1 MAFCAKTSQSPLRQ
15 NLRNPKT
22 RIPETSFYFKPKTHH
37 FSSKNAQ
44 SVQVLNTQN
53 TSSIAT
59 KNPNSRLNELCLNG
73 SLEQALKYLDSMQE
87 LNICVDEDALVNLVR
102 LCEWKRGYDEGLYL
116 HSVVSKT
123 MTHLSVRLGNAFL
136 SMFVKFGDLGHAWYV
151 FGKMCDRD
159 LFSWNVLIGGYA
171 KAGFFD
177 EALSLYQRMFWVGG
191 VKPDVVISASEL
203 LGDEKLGREVH
214 GYVIKMGF
222 SDDVSVCNPLIKMYL
237 SFGNREEGEKVF
249 SRMES
254 KDVVSWTTMISCYE
268 GSCKCI
274 DKALEVFHQ
283 IPDKNVISWTSIIL
297 GLRLNNR
304 SFEALIFFR
313 QMMLNLKPNSVTLVS
328 ILSACARIGALMCG
342 KEIHAHAL
350 RIGVAFDGYAEQG
363 QGALAEEFFR
373 KMIDSKKMP
382 MKPDAAIWGALL
394 NACRIHRWLELG
406 ELAAGHIF
414 ETDTRH
420 VGYYVLL
427 CNLYA
432 ASGKW
437 DEVAKVRRLM
447 REKGLTI
454 DPGCSWVEVKG
465 EVHAFLS
472 GDNFHPQ
479 IKEINSVLEGFY
491 EKMKAV
497 GFAGSEYVSMDKSEA
512 SKAEIFCGHSE
523 MLAVAFG
530 LINTAPGMPIWVTKN
545 LYTCQSCHNTVKFI
559 SKIVRRDIF
568 VRDTEHF
575 HHFKDGTCSCG
586 DEGYW
591 GRLD

>member
-1 MAFCAKTSQSPLRQ
+1 
-15 NLRNPKT
+15 
-22 RIPETSFYFKPKTHH
+22 
-37 FSSKNAQ
+37 
-44 SVQVLNTQN
+44 
-53 TSSIAT
+53 
-59 KNPNSRLNELCLNG
+59 
-73 SLEQALKYLDSMQE
+73 
-87 LNICVDEDALVNLVR
+87 
-102 LCEWKRGYDEGLYL
+102 
-116 HSVVSKT
+116 
-123 MTHLSVRLGNAFL
+123 
-136 SMFVKFGDLGHAWYV
+136 
-151 FGKMCDRD
+151 
-159 LFSWNVLIGGYA
+159 
-171 KAGFFD
+171 
-177 EALSLYQRMFWVGG
+177 
-191 VKPDVVISASEL
+191 
-203 LGDEKLGREVH
+203 
-214 GYVIKMGF
+214 
-222 SDDVSVCNPLIKMYL
+222 
-237 SFGNREEGEKVF
+237 
-249 SRMES
+249 
-254 KDVVSWTTMISCYE
+254 
-268 GSCKCI
+268 
-274 DKALEVFHQ
+274 
-283 IPDKNVISWTSIIL
+283 
-297 GLRLNNR
+297 
-304 SFEALIFFR
+304 
-313 QMMLNLKPNSVTLVS
+313 
-328 ILSACARIGALMCG
+328 
-342 KEIHAHAL
+342 
-350 RIGVAFDGYAEQG
+350 
-363 QGALAEEFFR
+363 
-373 KMIDSKKMP
+373 

-591 GRLD
+591 GRLDRSES